1 MIKKKCNKKS
11 TEIRLS
17 IAVLQDH
24 RRRKL
29 INLKLYLRYTSSADG
44 KPFRQTSQDPPAIF
58 KSRFLPFL
66 SFLAFSLS
74 FKS

>member
-1 MIKKKCNKKS
+1 MIKNVIKKS